1 MKVDAKHLRELM
13 NKAAP
18 LPWPGPGIL
27 RPTRGSDGITAPAA
41 VWLEAPRHV
50 TVDRSDLLHAD
61 DAELAVEA
69 VNALP
74 SLLAELD
81 ALREVEAAQG
91 KLLRKTYLVV
101 DALMVWDN
109 NLLDEP
115 RVCESYKACV
125 NNALNLVGEL
135 EAALA
140 KLDKV
145 ESK

>member
-13 NKAAP
+13 SKAAP

-81 ALREVEAAQG
+81 ALREAATKG
-91 KLLRKTYLVV
+91 VAADSKIS
-101 DALMVWDN
+101 
-109 NLLDEP
+109 EP
-115 RVCESYKACV
+115 VPSIDLTQAI
-125 NNALNLVGEL
+125 EL
-135 EAALA
+135 IPVSEMAAATL
-140 KLDKV
+140 K
-145 ESK
+145 SRWP